1 VAEEAEARIREALKP
16 TEADW
21 ERRLRQA
28 GEPVLSISLP
38 EETYRRVEEVASAV
52 GVSKSRLGREILTG
66 QTSPVDVDRYW
77 ERIEEATKGGEAEW
91 ERSLREILKP
101 VEVEYERRLREIA
114 SPSSSSSPY
123 SYRAQGKQERKEL
136 AEKLATIRVIAR
148 GTRDDA
154 EEVQSALKDEIPS
167 RLYRLVER
175 YPETENEVEGI
186 LVEVRDWA
194 ETASRLSSNVSRILE
209 IAEDPGGAGSGGGTS
224 PQKEELVRKL
234 FVLFHAV
241 EEQDWER
248 LEEAKRKGLYEEL
261 ERLAYPFYLEE
272 EVRSLT
278 KFADAR
284 AKEKFYWALCHVL
297 FDLLR
302 GSSPTGLRGT
312 GSNQI
317 TEEEAM
323 AKLYAISKMAEHLG
337 TIARCVYDARRG
349 YPAKD
354 EALRAWRE
362 VGKWLEGIKELPIYE
377 EVYSSYALLGKA
389 IEDERWDEAMY
400 NLERFMIRLSA
411 HAEDPLPPRGT
422 GLVMGTART
431 GLERGRGRS
440 LSEEERMKRH
450 YGAGQVRPGR
460 WWDGD

>member
-1 VAEEAEARIREALKP
+1 MAEVDFERRIREALKP
-16 TEADW
+16 TTPDW
-21 ERRLRQA
+21 ERRLK
-28 GEPVLSISLP
+28 GDPTVGIHLP
-38 EETYRRVEEVASAV
+38 ERTYRRLTEVAKATRETRSQ
-52 GVSKSRLGREILTG
+52 LGREILTG
-66 QTSPVDVDRYW
+66 QTSPVDVNHYW
-77 ERIEEATKGGEAEW
+77 ERIEAKKPLEADW
-91 ERSLREILKP
+91 ERSLKEILKP

-114 SPSSSSSPY
+114 SPSNPSNPY
-123 SYRAQGKQERKEL
+123 NYRIQGEQEREEL

-148 GTRDDA
+148 GARDDA

-248 LEEAKRKGLYEEL
+248 LEEAKRGGLYEEL

-278 KFADAR
+278 KLADAR
-284 AKEKFYWALCHVL
+284 AKGRFYLSLCHIL

-302 GSSPTGLRGT
+302 
-312 GSNQI
+312 
-317 TEEEAM
+317 
-323 AKLYAISKMAEHLG
+323 
-337 TIARCVYDARRG
+337 
-349 YPAKD
+349 
-354 EALRAWRE
+354 RE
-362 VGKWLEGIKELPIYE
+362 Y
-377 EVYSSYALLGKA
+377 
-389 IEDERWDEAMY
+389 
-400 NLERFMIRLSA
+400 
-411 HAEDPLPPRGT
+411 
-422 GLVMGTART
+422 
-431 GLERGRGRS
+431 
-440 LSEEERMKRH
+440 
-450 YGAGQVRPGR
+450 
-460 WWDGD
+460 